1 MNAKQKILSRLGG
14 HRTPPAEYPRPA
26 IRTQHFDDPV
36 QAFVDALRTAGGEA
50 IFVEDTASLDT
61 EIIRAFDDPANI
73 IDTRT
78 PVSPTLETME
88 RCDLAIV
95 QAAFGVAENGAV
107 WIDPAER
114 YPRALLTLARSLAI
128 LLPGGAIVPT
138 MHEAYERLDFD
149 ELAYGLFM
157 AGPSKTADI
166 EQALVLGA
174 HGAMTLKVF
183 LTPISGQSDFIS
195 PKEKQ

>member
-1 MNAKQKILSRLGG
+1 MNAKQMILARLSET
-14 HRTPPAEYPRPA
+14 RTPPAERSQPS
-26 IRTQHFDDPV
+26 ISTIDFDDPV

-50 IFVEDTASLDT
+50 IFVEDAASLDA
-61 EIIRAFDDPANI
+61 EIIRAFDNPANI

-78 PVSPTLETME
+78 PTSPALEAME

-95 QAAFGVAENGAV
+95 EAAFGVAENGAV

-128 LLPGGAIVPT
+128 LLPADAIVET
-138 MHEAYERLDFD
+138 MHDAYARLDFD

-174 HGAMTLKVF
+174 HGAMALKLF
-183 LTPISGQSDFIS
+183 LTPICGQPNLIS